1 MFFINL
7 NNVEFM
13 AKHGVL
19 ESEKVTPQK
28 FIVDVKIE
36 TDQVAAAADTDR
48 ISDALNYADVYEI
61 IHDIMMNEQYDLIE
75 TISMKIST
83 RIVEKYESVICVD
96 AKVTKVNPPI
106 EGYTGTVSCEY
117 TAFGDG
123 HEEDEYVD
131 DYEYEDEDGFEYED
145 QDGNIISFP
154 RF

>member
-19 ESEKVTPQK
+19 ESEKTTPQK
-28 FIVDVKIE
+28 FIVDVRIE
-36 TDQVAAAADTDR
+36 TDQVVAAADTDH
-48 ISDALNYADVYEI
+48 INDALNYANVYEI
-61 IHDIMMNEQYDLIE
+61 VHDIMMKEQFNLIE
-75 TISMKIST
+75 TIAMKIST
-83 RIVEKYESVICVD
+83 SIVEKYESVICVE

-117 TAFGDG
+117 TAFGEG
-123 HEEDEYVD
+123 NEDEYLLD
-131 DYEYEDEDGFEYED
+131 DYEDGLEYED

>member
-19 ESEKVTPQK
+19 QSEKMTPQK

-36 TDQVAAAADTDR
+36 TDQVATAADTDK
-48 ISDALNYADVYEI
+48 ISDALNYSDVYEI
-61 IHDIMMNEQYDLIE
+61 IHHIMMKEQYDLIE
-75 TISMKIST
+75 TIAMTIST
-83 RIVEKYESVICVD
+83 SIVEKYESVICVD

-106 EGYTGTVSCEY
+106 QGYTGTVSCEY

-123 HEEDEYVD
+123 QHADEFEDGDEL
-131 DYEYEDEDGFEYED
+131 EYEDK
-145 QDGNIISFP
+145 DGNIISFP